1 MLYTIYSLAIDSY
14 EHTPPPHLSTKI
26 PFDRYLNLFV
36 NERTSNERMTNNE
49 NLTSV
54 LLCYRKRKSVFLLHT
69 ARKRKAKIEIKFC
82 CYWYRKTKDEMAKE
96 KIGISFSARAE
107 TDLIFKPKMKVAP
120 FFFYG
125 RSNGHWERGMK
136 SKIELHFRVVSRSSK
151 SVGTKIHALQRSIVV
166 FNYYILISC
175 SVRNKQGI

>member
-14 EHTPPPHLSTKI
+14 EHTRPPHLSTKI

-49 NLTSV
+49 NLTSI

-120 FFFYG
+120 FFFMGEVMDTGNEEWKVKSNYIFALSVAVQNRLG
-125 RSNGHWERGMK
+125 RRYTLCRE
-136 SKIELHFRVVSRSSK
+136 
-151 SVGTKIHALQRSIVV
+151 AL
-166 FNYYILISC
+166 
-175 SVRNKQGI
+175 

>member
-26 PFDRYLNLFV
+26 PFDLCLNLFV

-82 CYWYRKTKDEMAKE
+82 CY
-96 KIGISFSARAE
+96 
-107 TDLIFKPKMKVAP
+107 
-120 FFFYG
+120 
-125 RSNGHWERGMK
+125 
-136 SKIELHFRVVSRSSK
+136 
-151 SVGTKIHALQRSIVV
+151 
-166 FNYYILISC
+166 
-175 SVRNKQGI
+175 

>member
-1 MLYTIYSLAIDSY
+1 MDSY

-26 PFDRYLNLFV
+26 PFDLCLNLFV

-96 KIGISFSARAE
+96 KIGIRFSARAE
-107 TDLIFKPKMKVAP
+107 TDLNIQTENESHAVFFMGEVMDSWNEEWKIKSNYIFPLSVAVQNRL
-120 FFFYG
+120 G
-125 RSNGHWERGMK
+125 RRYTLCRE
-136 SKIELHFRVVSRSSK
+136 
-151 SVGTKIHALQRSIVV
+151 AL
-166 FNYYILISC
+166 
-175 SVRNKQGI
+175 

>member
-1 MLYTIYSLAIDSY
+1 
-14 EHTPPPHLSTKI
+14 
-26 PFDRYLNLFV
+26 
-36 NERTSNERMTNNE
+36 
-49 NLTSV
+49 
-54 LLCYRKRKSVFLLHT
+54 
-69 ARKRKAKIEIKFC
+69 
-82 CYWYRKTKDEMAKE
+82 MAKE